1 MNSPSYLPFIPAN
14 QPARTPLPKGSCD
27 CHFHIFEGESIHP
40 YATPRSYTPT
50 PATQADHRQLC
61 DTLGIERAVLVHP
74 SVYGR
79 DHQSF
84 EDALTKNA
92 SWMRGVAV
100 AYADSTE
107 AQIAHWDAL
116 GARGTRCNAL
126 FAGGAALGELDRIA
140 DRVRPFGWHLQ
151 LLIDVSADPSAL
163 SKIVD
168 LGLPVVVDH
177 LGHVEADQALASPGF
192 ANMVS
197 LLREGRI
204 WVKLSGAYR
213 VSAQRKG
220 FSDVGPMAE
229 ALVQANINQ
238 LVWGSDWPHPAIA
251 PPMPE
256 EDDLVATLFTW
267 LNEDERQKVLVDN
280 PDRLYWS
287 R

>member
-1 MNSPSYLPFIPAN
+1 MNSSGYLPFIRATD
-14 QPARTPLPKGSCD
+14 PARYRLPKGSCD
-27 CHFHIFEGESIHP
+27 CHFHIFDGESIHP
-40 YATPRSYTPT
+40 YASPRSYTPT

-84 EDALTKNA
+84 VDALSKNA

-100 AYADSTE
+100 VYADSTDT
-107 AQIAHWDAL
+107 QIARWDTL

-126 FAGGAALGELDRIA
+126 FAGGAAFGDLASIA
-140 DRVRPFGWHLQ
+140 DRVRPFNWHLQ
-151 LLIDVSADPSAL
+151 LLIDVSTDPSAL

-177 LGHVEADQALASPGF
+177 LGHVAAEKALTNPGF
-192 ANMVS
+192 ANMIS
-197 LLREGRI
+197 LLRESRI

-267 LNEDERQKVLVDN
+267 LNESERHKVLVDN